1 MVQLGNSSQHMWMVV
16 QDVVHRCISKSLDRF
31 IPRKHHARFFELLE
45 STEAAVV
52 SGFIRHIMCLEEDI
66 YRFVFLTQ
74 LSLLIPIGRFGDSDT
89 GRRWVHFI
97 SNCGDYGATCDNDT
111 SLPYS
116 RTSSSTYFF
125 NQMSSVRG
133 HFSSPEVGA
142 KNPVS
147 SMFRYHLWSAR
158 TTTLYQPS
166 YPHQK
171 RHCLMSWRQDESIPS
186 TQHSF
191 LSELILR
198 RAPSKWLRDG
208 EPPFVPFIS
217 ALQHTIQFRRPT
229 FTTHAGRAVILWQ
242 VMSLKWKASVSSGG
256 EGSQGNMI
264 KMNHTESDPHLILSN
279 PWTLNGELA
288 PAVTTRHVSSSIS
301 VLWDE
306 YVNISVRTWHVLCI
320 LSITISKRSLHP
332 FVLNHVPH
340 SRWRIRLL

>member
-1 MVQLGNSSQHMWMVV
+1 MKRYVVSPPGSLVSASSQRYATCSLACNNVYNCTELLEQISSLCDWSSMVQLGNSSQHMRMVV
-16 QDVVHRCISKSLDRF
+16 QDVVRRRISKCLDRF

-52 SGFIRHIMCLEEDI
+52 GGFIRHIMCLEEDV
-66 YRFVFLTQ
+66 YRFVFPTQ

-116 RTSSSTYFF
+116 RTSSSTNFF

-171 RHCLMSWRQDESIPS
+171 RHCLMS
-186 TQHSF
+186 
-191 LSELILR
+191 
-198 RAPSKWLRDG
+198 
-208 EPPFVPFIS
+208 
-217 ALQHTIQFRRPT
+217 
-229 FTTHAGRAVILWQ
+229 
-242 VMSLKWKASVSSGG
+242 
-256 EGSQGNMI
+256 
-264 KMNHTESDPHLILSN
+264 
-279 PWTLNGELA
+279 
-288 PAVTTRHVSSSIS
+288 
-301 VLWDE
+301 
-306 YVNISVRTWHVLCI
+306 
-320 LSITISKRSLHP
+320 
-332 FVLNHVPH
+332 
-340 SRWRIRLL
+340 